1 MISNVGMF
9 IPFNLKKSIIP
20 LFRFDNIDWLVDTPD
35 GKNTFHVFQLIV
47 FQPRIN
53 EKCEPIVLE

>member
-1 MISNVGMF
+1 MILKVGIF

-20 LFRFDNIDWLVDTPD
+20 LFHFDSIDWLVDTPD
-35 GKNTFHVFQLIV
+35 GKNTFHVLQLIV

-53 EKCEPIVLE
+53 EKC